1 MPEPSIVTKIMI
13 EQSLATLFLLTSLV
27 STLAF
32 NGLKTSS
39 SFRRHTTLGRAS
51 YDSWEDR
58 ANAIFENDKRPV
70 ILFDGICNMCNG
82 GV

>member
-1 MPEPSIVTKIMI
+1 MI
-13 EQSLATLFLLTSLV
+13 KLFSTTLFLLTSLV
-27 STLAF
+27 SALAF
-32 NGLKTSS
+32 NGLKAF
-39 SFRRHTTLGRAS
+39 SFRRHSTVARAS

-58 ANAIFENDKRPV
+58 ANAIFEKDKRPV